1 MDTFLSIHQGNIVG
15 SLTTFDRMI
24 FKGHLTKFYPNG
36 AFARFLNRQGVL
48 LKDFKPY
55 VESISQQIKQHA
67 EQLAHQAGRPFQYLA
82 SPMTAKNGS
91 GKEVLAQQ
99 MAAKDQVK
107 EGLVCVFS
115 TLEPCSTFTVRGN
128 HQSHKLEVVRRR
140 SKCLHFYF
148 YYLDAELGFI
158 HIRLQS
164 WFPFQVQVYVNGR
177 ECLSRYLDQQGIA
190 YERYDN
196 TFTRIDDLVA
206 AQSFCEKFAHFDW
219 PPLLHALAARVNPIL
234 NLIQTA
240 GFGSYYWV
248 ADQCELATDL
258 MFKDRDN
265 LEAILPDLFE
275 QTILQ
280 TACTDVL
287 RFLGRKLHGNF
298 QGEVNTSLKKRPE
311 GWRAK
316 HSMKRN
322 SIKMYDKSSVLRVET
337 TINNP
342 SEFTCTCASAG
353 KICRQTEDGKLRWMP
368 MCKGVSNLYRYAE
381 VGQQANHRYLE
392 HLAQA
397 KLKSKAI
404 PHLDDLC
411 RSHTQDGKR
420 FARFNPLRDDDRR
433 LFAAVLS
440 GEFTLNGFR
449 NRDLC
454 AKLYDQPAT
463 SDKEGKQRCTR
474 ISRLIAKLRGHG
486 LVAKVKDA
494 RLYRIT
500 KLGSQ
505 VLFAVLSFYHSDF
518 PIAFQTA
525 Q

>member
-1 MDTFLSIHQGNIVG
+1 METFLSIHQDSVLGT
-15 SLTTFDRMI
+15 LTTFDRMI
-24 FKGHLTKFYPNG
+24 FKGHLTMLYPKG

-48 LKDFKPY
+48 LKEFKPY
-55 VESISQQIKQHA
+55 VEGISQQLKRHA
-67 EQLAHQAGRPFQYLA
+67 EELAQQAGRPYRYLEMA
-82 SPMTAKNGS
+82 MTARNGQ
-91 GKEVLAQQ
+91 GKEELAKQI
-99 MAAKDQVK
+99 AAEDHLS
-107 EGLVCVFS
+107 EGLICVFS

-128 HQSHKLEVVRRR
+128 RQTQKLEVIRRR

-148 YYLDAELGFI
+148 YYLDAELGFM

-164 WFPFQVQVYVNGR
+164 WFPFQVQVYANGR
-177 ECLSRYLDQQGIA
+177 ECLSRYLDQQNIA

-196 TFTRIDDLVA
+196 TFTRIDDLA
-206 AQSFCEKFAHFDW
+206 EAQVFCEKFAHFDW
-219 PPLLHALAARVNPIL
+219 PPLLNALAERVNPIL
-234 NLIQTA
+234 KAIQAA

-248 ADQCELATDL
+248 ADQCEIATDI
-258 MFKDRDN
+258 MFKERAS

-275 QTILQ
+275 HAILK
-280 TACTDVL
+280 TACQDVL

-298 QGEVNTSLKKRPE
+298 KGEVTTSLKKRPE

-316 HSMKRN
+316 HTMKRN
-322 SIKMYDKSSVLRVET
+322 SLKLYDKSSVLRVET

-342 SEFTCTCASAG
+342 SEF
-353 KICRQTEDGKLRWMP
+353 KICHPAEDGKLRWMP

-381 VGQQANHRYLE
+381 VGLQANQRYLE

-404 PHLDDLC
+404 PHLDGLC
-411 RSHTQDGKR
+411 RSHTQNGKR
-420 FARFNPLRDDDRR
+420 FARFHPLQDADRD
-433 LFAAVLS
+433 LFVAVLS

-449 NRDLC
+449 NHDLC
-454 AKLYDQPAT
+454 AKLYAHPAA
-463 SDKEGKQRCTR
+463 SDKEDKQRCSR

-505 VLFAVLSFYHSDF
+505 VLFAVLSFYQTDF
-518 PIAFQTA
+518 PIAFQNA